1 MSPITHILVPVGFD
15 QTSAHALDYA
25 LSLAKLTGA
34 KVTALHV
41 FGLAVLNALDAEYIP
56 TASAGVACSPRRRSS
71 SSTRWSKPRKDREA
85 SRSVG
90 ELRVGSAAEE
100 IVSRAKELGVDLI
113 VVGKHTRGMLE
124 RALVGSVATQVIR
137 TPTSPCSPCARPED
151 LPEPT

>member
-1 MSPITHILVPVGFD
+1 MSPITHILVPVDFD
-15 QTSAHALDYA
+15 QTSEHALDYA
-25 LSLAKLTGA
+25 VSLAKQTGA
-34 KVTALHV
+34 KVTAMHV

-56 TASAGVACSPRRRSS
+56 TASRASQLSEDAQKQLDALVA
-71 SSTRWSKPRKDREA
+71 PRKDRGVEV
-85 SRSVG
+85 VG

-137 TPTSPCSPCARPED
+137 NAEIPVLTVRSA
-151 LPEPT
+151 

>member
-15 QTSAHALDYA
+15 QTSAQALDYA

-56 TASAGVACSPRRRSS
+56 TASRAAMISEEAQQQLDALVR
-71 SSTRWSKPRKDREA
+71 PRKDRG
-85 SRSVG
+85 V
-90 ELRVGSAAEE
+90 ELTSEIRVGSAAEE
-100 IVSRAKELGVDLI
+100 IVSRANELGVDLI

-137 TPTSPCSPCARPED
+137 HADIPVLTVRSA
-151 LPEPT
+151 

>member
-1 MSPITHILVPVGFD
+1 MSPITHILVPVDFD

-25 LSLAKLTGA
+25 LSLAKQTGA
-34 KVTALHV
+34 RVTAIHV

-56 TASAGVACSPRRRSS
+56 TASRASQLSEDAQKQLDALIG
-71 SSTRWSKPRKDREA
+71 PRKDRGVELV
-85 SRSVG
+85 S

-100 IVSRAKELGVDLI
+100 IVSRATELKVDLI

-137 TPTSPCSPCARPED
+137 HAEIPVLTVRST
-151 LPEPT
+151 